1 MDVDGQ
7 RKAAGERAAAF
18 VEDGMV
24 IGFGSGRGATAALE
38 ALARRSLRVRGV
50 PTSQKTAEI
59 CRRLRLEMVSLDDH
73 PQLDLVIDG
82 ADEVDPQ
89 RQLIKG
95 GGGAHVREK
104 LVALASRQRIIVVE
118 EAKLVPRLG
127 VTRGVP
133 IEVLA
138 FGWTGTLARIS
149 AILPGA
155 SRREGPPSDNG
166 GIIVDAPLPASADL
180 HATDRALKGVAGVV
194 DHGLFLDLTPT
205 VVVGG
210 ASGVR
215 VISGG

>member
-18 VEDGMV
+18 VEDGMGV
-24 IGFGSGRGATAALE
+24 GFGSGRGATAALE

-95 GGGAHVREK
+95 GGGA
-104 LVALASRQRIIVVE
+104 
-118 EAKLVPRLG
+118 
-127 VTRGVP
+127 
-133 IEVLA
+133 
-138 FGWTGTLARIS
+138 
-149 AILPGA
+149 
-155 SRREGPPSDNG
+155 
-166 GIIVDAPLPASADL
+166 
-180 HATDRALKGVAGVV
+180 
-194 DHGLFLDLTPT
+194 
-205 VVVGG
+205 
-210 ASGVR
+210 
-215 VISGG
+215 